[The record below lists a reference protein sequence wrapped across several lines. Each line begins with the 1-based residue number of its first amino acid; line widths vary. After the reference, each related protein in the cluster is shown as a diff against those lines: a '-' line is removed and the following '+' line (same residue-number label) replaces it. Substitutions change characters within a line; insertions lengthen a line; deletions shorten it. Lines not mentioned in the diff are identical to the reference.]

1 MKKNHNSSIFIEKE
15 IREIRVIR
23 GALSPRLIDKTLPL
37 SILNSQLPS
46 TRSSA
51 WWCLRN

>member
-23 GALSPRLIDKTLPL
+23 GAPVG
-37 SILNSQLPS
+37 SIRCYPPIWVVPS
-46 TRSSA
+46 KF
-51 WWCLRN
+51 